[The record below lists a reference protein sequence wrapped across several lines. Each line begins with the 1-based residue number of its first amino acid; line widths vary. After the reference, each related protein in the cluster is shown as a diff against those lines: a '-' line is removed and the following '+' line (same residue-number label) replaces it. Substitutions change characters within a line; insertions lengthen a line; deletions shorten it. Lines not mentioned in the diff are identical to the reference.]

1 VCCGSGSYKPRRH
14 LTETENGNST
24 WSAKMIDLTAAADA
38 RVPYIVA
45 RHLASQGLA
54 VFPVR
59 SRQPLTAR
67 GVYSATSNLTI
78 LSQMRWGNA
87 DGCGLATGEVSG
99 IDVLDVDIRARTP
112 EDRMDPP
119 HLYGGEGRDGFAALA
134 DLPALPPTLCAQ
146 TPRNGRHFYFHHV
159 VGGRNRKLS
168 ADGSVEWFST
178 GKLVVVPP
186 APGRTWL
193 NQAEIAEAPDWLKA
207 LVTAPKPTHTHN
219 EDHGG
224 GSSGPQVNEADLQGQ
239 SRDDDRQVPREIYL
253 LILRGMP
260 TTKSQTQRRVRG
272 LWKNLAEK
280 TDHRNDGLN
289 YTAWQFRQFVEAGD
303 LKVEVA
309 SKLLRLACEANG
321 YIDKDGPDVI
331 DEMIDRVLQREE
343 VG

>member
-1 VCCGSGSYKPRRH
+1 
-14 LTETENGNST
+14 
-24 WSAKMIDLTAAADA
+24 MIDLVTSA
-38 RVPYIVA
+38 RTPYSVA
-45 RHLASQGLA
+45 KTLALRGLA

-59 SRQPLTAR
+59 SRRPLTAR
-67 GVYSATSNLTI
+67 GFYSATADIHALPQLN
-78 LSQMRWGNA
+78 WADA
-87 DGCGLATGEVSG
+87 DGVGMPTGEVSG
-99 IDVLDVDIRARTP
+99 IDVLDVDVRGIRARIP
-112 EDRMDPP
+112 EDRESPP
-119 HLYGGEGRDGFAALA
+119 HIYGGEGRDGFAALA
-134 DLPALPPTLCAQ
+134 TLPPLPSTLSAS

-159 VGGRNRKLS
+159 VGGRNRKLG
-168 ADGSVEWFST
+168 DGSVEWFST

-193 NQAEIAEAPDWLKA
+193 NQARIAEAPDWFKA
-207 LVTAPKPTHTHN
+207 LVTAPKPIHPHN
-219 EDHGG
+219 GDHGG

-239 SRDDDRQVPREIYL
+239 DDDRQVPRQIYL

-260 TTKSQTQRRVRG
+260 TAKSQTQRRVRG

-331 DEMIDRVLQREE
+331 DEMIDRVLQRED